1 MKRISIQI
9 NERGDRNRRQKRPA
23 LASVS
28 EVRSQDENQNLRGHR
43 TTNFPLYCA
52 RCKEETKLGVIKL
65 QIVVRDE
72 PDA

>member
-1 MKRISIQI
+1 MA
-9 NERGDRNRRQKRPA
+9 P
-23 LASVS
+23 VS
-28 EVRSQDENQNLRGHR
+28 EMRGQEENQNLRGHR

-65 QIVVRDE
+65 QIVVSDE

>member
-9 NERGDRNRRQKRPA
+9 NERGDRNRRPKRPA

-28 EVRSQDENQNLRGHR
+28 EMRGQDENQNLRGHR
-43 TTNFPLYCA
+43 T
-52 RCKEETKLGVIKL
+52 KEETKLGVIKL

>member
-9 NERGDRNRRQKRPA
+9 NERGDRNRRPKRPA

-28 EVRSQDENQNLRGHR
+28 EMRGQDENQNLRGHR

-65 QIVVRDE
+65 QIAVRDE